1 MTSDDTSGSGP
12 SFEFTGAY
20 PEPSGDGAPAMQNA
34 SDDRDHGLVAGSV
47 HKAAK
52 GDPMRRPLFLSQ
64 ISAGFPSPADDYIET
79 TLDLNEEL
87 IANETSTF
95 FLTVSG
101 TSMTQVGIHDG
112 DTIIVDRSIEPTG
125 GDVVV
130 AALDG
135 ALTVKR
141 YEVRSGQPML
151 VPESADH
158 DPIPIEEGQS
168 FVVWGVVTKSIHDI
182 S

>member
-1 MTSDDTSGSGP
+1 MP
-12 SFEFTGAY
+12 SSFGYTGAY
-20 PEPSGDGAPAMQNA
+20 PERSGDGVPTSAHTVA
-34 SDDRDHGLVAGSV
+34 SEHELVV
-47 HKAAK
+47 ETIFKAER
-52 GDPMRRPLFLSQ
+52 GEEHSLPLFLSR
-64 ISAGFPSPADDYIET
+64 IEAGFPSPADDYVET

-87 IANETSTF
+87 ISNETATF
-95 FLTVSG
+95 FLKVSG
-101 TSMTQVGIHDG
+101 TSMTDIGIHDG
-112 DTIIVDRSIEPTG
+112 DTIIVDRSIEPTN

-135 ALTVKR
+135 ELTVKR
-141 YEVRSGQPML
+141 YEVYKGQPAL

-168 FVVWGVVTKSIHDI
+168 FVVWGVVTRSIHDV